1 MIDRMT
7 TRTKTMSAEE
17 LEAAQAEALRLLA
30 GLRQARE
37 TLDRDEVAAVAAAR
51 NLGLTWRAMA
61 EPFGMT
67 FQHMADYFGPLLQV
81 RDPTVEPIP
90 DVPTGKRARRRPAR
104 NTAQS

>member
-1 MIDRMT
+1 MIERMT
-7 TRTKTMSAEE
+7 TRVMTMSAED
-17 LEAAQAEALRLLA
+17 LEAAQAEALRQLA

-61 EPFGMT
+61 GPFGMT

-81 RDPTVEPIP
+81 RDPTVEPVP
-90 DVPTGKRARRRPAR
+90 DVPVGKSARRRPR
-104 NTAQS
+104 RS